1 MYRWMYVYLFIY
13 IGREE
18 YKEGD
23 NLHHSAE
30 DKVGRHRASEPRLYD
45 IDVFFER
52 HASSQYLH

>member
-1 MYRWMYVYLFIY
+1 MYLFIY